1 LCNVKRVT
9 RTPTADVEA
18 AILEAAQRVLAAE
31 GPEALSIRRIA
42 TEAGVAPMSV
52 YNRFDGKHG
61 VVEALFLQGFERL
74 QREFAAVDESDVMD
88 ALDECGRRYRSLA
101 LTHPGSYAV
110 MFDDVI
116 PEFDPSDRCKL
127 QAAASFT
134 ELVEIVRR
142 GQASGRI
149 VDGEAIDVAQQI
161 WEVVHGAVSLEL
173 RGLGFVDD
181 RDAHYERL
189 LATIRRA
196 VTR

>member
-1 LCNVKRVT
+1 VKRVT
-9 RTPTADVEA
+9 RTPTADVET
-18 AILEAAQRVLAAE
+18 AILDAAQALLAAE
-31 GPEALSIRRIA
+31 GPDALSIRRIA
-42 TEAGVAPMSV
+42 SEAGVAPMSV
-52 YNRFDGKHG
+52 YNRFEGKHG

-74 QREFAAVDESDVMD
+74 QQEFATVHEADVMD
-88 ALDECGRRYRSLA
+88 ALDECGRRYRALA

-116 PEFDPSDRCKL
+116 PEFQPSDRCKL

-134 ELVEIVRR
+134 ELVGIVRR
-142 GQASGRI
+142 GQDSGRM
-149 VDGEAIDVAQQI
+149 VDGEPIDIAQQI

-181 RDAHYERL
+181 RDAHFARL

-196 VTR
+196 VTRP